1 MPIANV
7 TTCARY
13 SLIILSTVP
22 MFLTTKLMPRSD
34 NEFAEKSGQPDGSV
48 GSRSHIEAVERF
60 NDSVD
65 DINNF
70 FSDSVA
76 ADSTLGKLISTR

>member
-1 MPIANV
+1 
-7 TTCARY
+7 
-13 SLIILSTVP
+13 

-34 NEFAEKSGQPDGSV
+34 NELAEKSDQPNSSV

-70 FSDSVA
+70 FNDSVA
-76 ADSTLGKLISTR
+76 ANSTLGKLMSDR